1 MPEHKA
7 PEPPIATIDGVKLHG
22 GGSYL
27 IKDRTSARLYSVY
40 NALVEHMDA
49 GLCISRTFQNKVAAQ
64 HSVRKGQFVW
74 MTTNT
79 VGYDRCV
86 NPTNISMLHMAII
99 DFLKSTPR
107 GVISV
112 DGLEYLISNNGF
124 EAILRLLHSINDKVT
139 VSHSVLLVTID
150 EHTVEPRELRIL
162 EKDFEAT
169 L

>member
-1 MPEHKA
+1 MAETTA
-7 PEPPIATIDGVKLHG
+7 TEPPIATIDGIVFHP

-27 IKDRTSARLYSVY
+27 IKDRTSARLYKLY
-40 NALVEHMDA
+40 NELIGSMDDGLLV
-49 GLCISRTFQNKVAAQ
+49 SRTYPPKVTKQ
-64 HSVRKGQFVW
+64 HDVKTGGFIW

-86 NPTNISMLHMAII
+86 NPTNISMLHMAVM
-99 DFLKSTPR
+99 DFLRTTSR
-107 GVISV
+107 GVVSI

-124 EAILRLLHSINDKVT
+124 EAILRLLHSLNDKVT

-150 EHTVEPRELRIL
+150 EHTVESREMRVL
-162 EKDFEAT
+162 EKDFERT